1 MTYTQVSLR
10 LDSRLLSQLDIIA
23 KGEFKR
29 RSDVIRDALIEY
41 VKEQLEIQEIKE
53 LATKQFMDGNLD
65 FDDFAR
71 IVGFRT
77 ATQIKTAKEVLG
89 ESIEGA
95 KEDQEKEGPCG

>member
-1 MTYTQVSLR
+1 MTYTQVSMR
-10 LDSRLLSQLDIIA
+10 LDSKLLTQLDIIA

-29 RSDVIRDALIEY
+29 RSDVIRDALIDY
-41 VKEQLEIQEIKE
+41 VKEQMEIQEIKE
-53 LATKQFMDGNLD
+53 LATKLFMDGKLE

-77 ATQIKTAKEVLG
+77 ATQIKTAREVLG

-95 KEDQEKEGPCG
+95 KKDQEEDPCG